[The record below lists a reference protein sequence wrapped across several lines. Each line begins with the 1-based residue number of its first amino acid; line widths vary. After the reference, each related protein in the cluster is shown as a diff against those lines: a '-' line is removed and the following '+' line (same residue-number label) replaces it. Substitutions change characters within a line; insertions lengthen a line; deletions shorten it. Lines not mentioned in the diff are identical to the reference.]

1 MNSIMHPLNNN
12 EGSALIMALLILVV
26 VTIIGVSSMSTSTIE
41 IKIASNDRLYKT
53 SFYAADGG
61 TEVGRELIEQNIACA
76 TGFNTEPL
84 TIGSVEVVDK
94 DFAFQ
99 ENEPTADY
107 PSDTERDIYWWADE
121 TIQQA
126 HTNLTVYGNTELSTG
141 SALQMAAG
149 YEGKGKGS
157 AGGGGQIIYNV
168 FSKHQGRQNSNV
180 CIRINYRHLIGDEGD
195 CKY

>member
-1 MNSIMHPLNNN
+1 MNTIVFPVNNN

-26 VTIIGVSSMSTSTIE
+26 VTIIGVSSMNTSTIE

-76 TGFNTEPL
+76 VGFQNEPQD
-84 TIGSVEVVDK
+84 IGSVEVVDK

-99 ENEPTADY
+99 ENAPTGDY
-107 PSDTERDIYWWADE
+107 PSDTERDIRWPKNDL
-121 TIQQA
+121 QP
-126 HTNLTVYGNTELSTG
+126 HTNLTVFGNTELSTG

-157 AGGGGQIIYNV
+157 AGGGGQIVYNV

-180 CIRINYRHLIGDEGD
+180 CIRINYRHLIGNEGV

>member
-1 MNSIMHPLNNN
+1 MHPVNNN
-12 EGSALIMALLILVV
+12 EGSALIIALMILVV
-26 VTIIGVSSMSTSTIE
+26 VTIIGVSSMNTSTIE

-76 TGFNTEPL
+76 DGFNAEPL

-99 ENEPTADY
+99 ENEPTAGDY
-107 PSDTERDIYWWADE
+107 PSDTERDIRWPKNDA
-121 TIQQA
+121 QP
-126 HTNLTVYGNTELSTG
+126 HTNLTVFGNTELSTG

-157 AGGGGQIIYNV
+157 ASGGGQIIYNV
-168 FSKHQGRQNSNV
+168 FSKHQGRQKSNV
-180 CIRINYRHLIGDEGD
+180 CIRINYRHLIGSEGV